1 MNSTKASSVK
11 RRYSSAP
18 FFGFTLDHSKHQF
31 ALYLII
37 VLITMVLPC
46 LFTIS
51 RADLRPSS
59 VSARIMFVE
68 DTMGLV
74 IGFGFIASFIIAV
87 FSGMSALSYVNSK
100 KAVGCYHSLPIRRE
114 SIFISETLTRVIFY
128 LISIVIGYL
137 VAYFMMVGA
146 VPQGVI
152 YTEYYLKYALSAVII
167 YMYVYSVILVA
178 AGLCGTGFMR
188 FAMSGIIAFLP
199 CITYLLVFSTISMG
213 VENSYA
219 LSATYQMNTE
229 NMKYAFSFIRVIDA
243 LMRVEDSMRE
253 ILIVIPESI
262 LYYVIA
268 LFLHKYRRSE
278 QSETTVIWKPVF
290 LVVKYILMIA
300 ASLLG
305 MYVLGMLFGGND
317 ALGIFIG
324 ALIGLVVAFIT
335 VNSIM
340 YRSSRM
346 MFNGIKSFAMLTLVM
361 LVYIVFVPLNITG
374 RLGTPYSVENTN
386 SLTIYANDKKIEYT
400 DKEDVDMLLE
410 SLEVSLKDE
419 GVAYPKFS
427 GILASASSEAV
438 AYYFEKYMYFDQNK
452 YDGTEYLIPYASDL
466 YDVVILQDPKIGI
479 NLKLS
484 YSLDIQS
491 EFFDAVWSTEEY
503 ADAYNFSSLREE
515 GYVAETIN
523 IDFCSTNYLI
533 NSESYEIN
541 GNTKEANILDSE
553 RLAILLSHLELQ
565 LDKVGDSPLVGMI
578 KLSCRKGEKTYRTF
592 EYPIYA
598 DDTEV
603 VLATTNLTNMIYNDT
618 YGFYQ
623 LPIDMENIDEYYK
636 TVTEVYT
643 VAAMVHTTTGESKLM
658 TMEDMA
664 SLAPYTVNFGDI
676 ERTNQISK
684 YMDISESEYM
694 IIAKRRSKHSN
705 YNELCEIRFRD
716 GAISE
721 EELSAIF
728 AELEQ

>member
-18 FFGFTLDHSKHQF
+18 FFGFILDHGKYQF

-51 RADLRPSS
+51 RADLRPTS
-59 VSARIMFVE
+59 VSLRIMFVE

-74 IGFGFIASFIIAV
+74 IGFGFVASFVIAV

-114 SIFISETLTRVIFY
+114 SIFISETVTRALFY
-128 LISIVIGYL
+128 IISIAIGYL
-137 VAYFMMVGA
+137 VAYFMIVGA

-152 YTEYYLKYALSAVII
+152 YTDYYLKYVFSSVVI

-178 AGLCGTGFMR
+178 SGLCGTGFMR
-188 FAMSGIIAFLP
+188 FAMGGIIAFLP
-199 CITYLLVFSTISMG
+199 CVTYLLVFSTISMG

-219 LSATYQMNTE
+219 MSATYQMNTE

-243 LMRVEDSMRE
+243 VMRVEDGMRE

-262 LYYVIA
+262 FYYVVA

-278 QSETTVIWKPVF
+278 QSEITVIWKPAF
-290 LVVKYILMIA
+290 LAVKYILMIA

-305 MYVLGMLFGGND
+305 MYVFGMLFGGND
-317 ALGIFIG
+317 PLGIFIG
-324 ALIGLVVAFIT
+324 ALIGLLVAFIT

-346 MFNGIKSFAMLTLVM
+346 MFNGIKSFAVLSALM
-361 LVYIVFVPLNITG
+361 LVYIVFVPLNVTG
-374 RLGTPYSVENTN
+374 RLGTPYPVENTK
-386 SLTIYANDKKIEYT
+386 SLTVFVNDKKTEYT
-400 DKEDVDMLLE
+400 DKEDIRTLLE
-410 SLEVSLKDE
+410 SLEVSLEDE
-419 GVAYPKFS
+419 AVTYPKFS
-427 GILASASSEAV
+427 GILESACSESV
-438 AYYFEKYMYFDQNK
+438 VSHFDKYTYFDQNK

-466 YDVVILQDPKIGI
+466 SDVVIFQDPKIGVD
-479 NLKLS
+479 LKLS

-491 EFFDAVWSTEEY
+491 KFFDAVWATEEY
-503 ADAYNFSSLREE
+503 SDAYKLSILKEE
-515 GYVAETIN
+515 GYVVELVN
-523 IDFCSTNYLI
+523 IDFCNINYLI
-533 NSESYEIN
+533 DYESYEIN
-541 GNTKEANILDSE
+541 GQMKEVNILDSE
-553 RLAILLSHLELQ
+553 EVEILLSELDLQ
-565 LDKVGDSPLVGMI
+565 PDKVGNSPLVGMI

-603 VLATTNLTNMIYNDT
+603 VLATSKLTNMIYSDT
-618 YGFYQ
+618 YGSDQ
-623 LPIDMENIDEYYK
+623 LPTDMESIEEYYS
-636 TVTEVYT
+636 TVAEGYT
-643 VAAMVHTTTGESKLM
+643 VAAIVHTTTGEAKLLSVDD
-658 TMEDMA
+658 MEF
-664 SLAPYTVNFGDI
+664 LAPFTATFGDT
-676 ERTNQISK
+676 EQVSQRSK
-684 YMDISESEYM
+684 YVDISESEYM
-694 IIAKRRSKHSN
+694 IIAKRENMNTN
-705 YNELCEIRFRD
+705 YSEFCEIRFRR

-721 EELSAIF
+721 KELAAIF
-728 AELEQ
+728 EELEQ